1 MLKKS
6 LRMAGIFKL
15 PRLKKSGICRCRE
28 YESASWNFFA
38 FKCEQLKF
46 VLEIL

>member
-1 MLKKS
+1 
-6 LRMAGIFKL
+6 MAVIFKL
-15 PRLKKSGICRCRE
+15 PSLKKSFSSGVCRCRE
-28 YESASWNFFA
+28 YESASWKYFA